1 MMLRPLALPYEH
13 GAWGFLLEP
22 IAVGL
27 LVAPSRAGALVALG
41 ALFAFLA
48 RHPARLAVRDLFVT
62 RKTVP
67 RTRVCVLLTLG
78 YGSVAI
84 TAFCFVG
91 LTPLIPLAVAMPIA
105 ILQFAFDVR
114 NQGRELTAELA
125 GAVAAGWAACAI
137 ALAAS
142 MPAGFAVAL
151 WALISAR
158 AVTSVLYVRTSL
170 RGESRPVM
178 LAMHG
183 AAIAVAVTFAWLG
196 FVSILAVAAMGILFA
211 RALPGTGTLRARD
224 IGMREFGYGT
234 LTVLLVSLS
243 V

>member
-1 MMLRPLALPYEH
+1 MTLRPLALPYEH

-27 LVAPSRAGALVALG
+27 LIAPSRAGALVALG

-48 RHPARLAVRDLFVT
+48 RHPARFAVRDLVT
-62 RKTVP
+62 RKRVP
-67 RTRVCVLLTLG
+67 RTRVCVLLTLA

-91 LTPLIPLAVAMPIA
+91 LRPLIPLAVAMPIA

-114 NQGRELTAELA
+114 NQGRALTAELA

-137 ALAAS
+137 AIAAS

-183 AAIAVAVTFAWLG
+183 VAIAVAATFAWLG
-196 FVSILAVAAMGILFA
+196 FVSILAVAAMGILLA
-211 RALPGTGTLRARD
+211 RALPGTGPLRARD